1 MHNVNYEI
9 NATSK
14 SRDLVDFFL
23 FLWGRENPER
33 GKDTFLLKIPIPHA
47 NWGQTHNSL
56 QKPNYKLDTKQRSK
70 FAWVW
75 SVLDSCHACC

>member
-9 NATSK
+9 NATGK

-33 GKDTFLLKIPIPHA
+33 GEDTFLLKIPIPTLPHGGGGGGGTA
-47 NWGQTHNSL
+47 KHGTLPEFLYQS
-56 QKPNYKLDTKQRSK
+56 QFEVGD
-70 FAWVW
+70 
-75 SVLDSCHACC
+75 